1 MTNNTKLKLKKM
13 NFLNK
18 NRRIARETETTKY
31 RIQQVEKTDDNI
43 YRLTRGR
50 IWPQYIQSV
59 FL

>member
-1 MTNNTKLKLKKM
+1 MTNKTKLKLKKM

-31 RIQQVEKTDDNI
+31 RIRQVEKTYDNI

-50 IWPQYIQSV
+50 I
-59 FL
+59 

>member
-1 MTNNTKLKLKKM
+1 MTNKTKLKLKKM

-43 YRLTRGR
+43 YRFTRR
-50 IWPQYIQSV
+50 AYMTLIYSKR

>member
-1 MTNNTKLKLKKM
+1 M

-31 RIQQVEKTDDNI
+31 RIQRVEKTDDNI

-50 IWPQYIQSV
+50 I
-59 FL
+59 

>member
-50 IWPQYIQSV
+50 I
-59 FL
+59 

>member
-1 MTNNTKLKLKKM
+1 M

-18 NRRIARETETTKY
+18 NRRIARETETTQY

-50 IWPQYIQSV
+50 I
-59 FL
+59 

>member
-1 MTNNTKLKLKKM
+1 MTNKTKLKLKKM

-18 NRRIARETETTKY
+18 NRRIARETETNKY

-50 IWPQYIQSV
+50 I
-59 FL
+59 